1 MRSVT
6 GTEAVAGDEVIA
18 AYIERDPDMLFAQCK
33 GDIKNSYMW
42 GKTVDYLL
50 RQIFQLLVK

>member
-33 GDIKNSYMW
+33 GDIKNPYM
-42 GKTVDYLL
+42 
-50 RQIFQLLVK
+50 